1 MYIYIEGKEPVAR
14 KSKSLAEMGVK
25 DGDNLIVTTEMKLPF
40 NEESDEPSME
50 GHPGM
55 MHHNLPGM
63 EEQFDMSGQGNN
75 HQAQ

>member
-40 NEESDEPSME
+40 DVYSDEDDYPD
-50 GHPGM
+50 G
-55 MHHNLPGM
+55 
-63 EEQFDMSGQGNN
+63 
-75 HQAQ
+75 